1 MSDPTGDITGD
12 TTGDHTGEPK
22 GEQPWASEEWVQVLR
37 GAVEERGKEPVAEAL
52 GCSRAT
58 VHQLMT
64 GRYTSPIEKW
74 RTKVMAEL
82 ARDRVQCPILGPIDM
97 VECRKHR
104 TRDFAATSPVRVKLF
119 KTCPTCPNNPES
131 DAEPTPQDDA

>member
-1 MSDPTGDITGD
+1 MSALD
-12 TTGDHTGEPK
+12 TDG
-22 GEQPWASEEWVQVLR
+22 QPWADEEWVQVLR
-37 GAVEERGKEPVAEAL
+37 GAVEERGKEAVAGAL

-64 GRYTSPIEKW
+64 GRYTSPIDKW

-119 KTCPTCPNNPES
+119 KTCPRSEERRVGKECASMCRSRWSPYH
-131 DAEPTPQDDA
+131 